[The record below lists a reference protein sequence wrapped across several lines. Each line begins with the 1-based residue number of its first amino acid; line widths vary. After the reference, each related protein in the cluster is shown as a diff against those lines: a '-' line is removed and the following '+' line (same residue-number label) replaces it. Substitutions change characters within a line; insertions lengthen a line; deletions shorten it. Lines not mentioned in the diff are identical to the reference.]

1 MARGFTASMV
11 LRIQEPFVNIIANL
25 ACMCCF
31 MFRSRAYLPHSY
43 SREKK
48 KRKHRVIDCCNPAFF
63 FVVLPVHSLAPH
75 CFFFLFIS
83 LLLFHSFIVRC
94 VDGVYTIIITSI
106 WVHDKNDE
114 SLFYDWRQ
122 LCTILNGAQ
131 WIVTQCI
138 CANEDT
144 ARAKKNDTLNRQHV
158 TVCENV
164 WLLASTCRL
173 LVCQQYHRK
182 FVQVY
187 FFSFLFF
194 HF

>member
-31 MFRSRAYLPHSY
+31 MFRSRAYLSHSY
-43 SREKK
+43 SRERKK
-48 KRKHRVIDCCNPAFF
+48 KTKTPSDWLLQSGFF
-63 FVVLPVHSLAPH
+63 FRRFARSFSLVAL
-75 CFFFLFIS
+75 FFFLFH
-83 LLLFHSFIVRC
+83 FVVVVSFVHRCC
-94 VDGVYTIIITSI
+94 VDGVYTIIVITSI

-144 ARAKKNDTLNRQHV
+144 ARAKKKDTLNRQHV
-158 TVCENV
+158 TICE
-164 WLLASTCRL
+164 
-173 LVCQQYHRK
+173 
-182 FVQVY
+182 
-187 FFSFLFF
+187 
-194 HF
+194 